1 MVEPPDLHEIYK
13 TIEDQLES
21 EGGKF
26 HVYDRDGHLLASA
39 STRVEALKALRDRI
53 QDGSAVYYGDDV
65 SLITIK
71 PKKTGLE
78 AHAELLSVLS
88 NLDVRKVGDRSVLYQ
103 LRDLTQRGF
112 RSDDLRKIS
121 ETLLKQKFGDLSM
134 DIMKRPFSH
143 LRGKVKTYT
152 LEDLQKLKS
161 WAHQRR

>member
-1 MVEPPDLHEIYK
+1 LHSIYS
-13 TIEDQLES
+13 TIRKQLET

-26 HVYDRDGHLLASA
+26 QVYDRDGHLLASA
-39 STRVEALKALRDRI
+39 NTRVEALRALRDRLR
-53 QDGSAVYYGDDV
+53 DGSTVYYGDDV

-78 AHAELLSVLS
+78 AHAELLAVLS

-103 LRDLTQRGF
+103 IHDLTQRGF

-121 ETLLKQKFGDLSM
+121 ETLLNQKFRERSM